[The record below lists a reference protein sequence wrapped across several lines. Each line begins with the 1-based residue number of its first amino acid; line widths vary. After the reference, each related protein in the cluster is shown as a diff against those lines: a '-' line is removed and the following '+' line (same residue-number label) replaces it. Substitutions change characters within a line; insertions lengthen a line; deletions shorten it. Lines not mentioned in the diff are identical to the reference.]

1 MALLTKKELQTIE
14 NQMYNK
20 ARDIDVALFNYS
32 CGTMPSSYVGFALT
46 LYQNKD
52 GGFGH
57 GLHNDNLNPN
67 STVFQT
73 LDALKYISLSSLSL
87 DDEENQTMVKKI
99 FNYLYNKNTN
109 YETYDESNLKYACAS
124 CYSNKDYSIN
134 LLPEV
139 VGRTIELL
147 NEKSPYYRK
156 ALALLSKID
165 TQLLNKDSL
174 SYLELYGYNILY
186 KALINKNISY
196 NEEAYYYYL
205 KLRNKFIDNLNIN
218 EYNYYYILELLDDK
232 SEFESKINESLN
244 MMKNELKPHGL
255 YETTTSWDNT
265 YPEAESAS
273 LKWLG
278 TRTVFNIILFKKFKE
293 IEE

>member
-1 MALLTKKELQTIE
+1 MALITKAELQTIE

-20 ARDIDVALFNYS
+20 ARDIDVSLFNYIN
-32 CGTMPSSYVGFALT
+32 GTMPSDYVGFALT

-73 LDALKYISLSSLSL
+73 LDALKYISLSNLNL
-87 DDEENQTMVKKI
+87 DIEENKAMIKKI
-99 FNYLYNKNTN
+99 FNYLYNKNTK
-109 YETYDESNLKYACAS
+109 YETYEESNLKYACAS

-147 NEKSPYYRK
+147 NEKYPYYKK
-156 ALALLSKID
+156 AIQLLSKID
-165 TQLLNKDSL
+165 IELLNKDSM
-174 SYLELYGYNILY
+174 SYQELYGYHILY
-186 KALINKNISY
+186 QALNNKNISY

-205 KLRNKFIDNLNIN
+205 KLRNNFIEELDIN

-232 SEFESKINESLN
+232 TDYESKINESLN
-244 MMKNELKPHGL
+244 IMRKELKPHGL

-265 YPEAESAS
+265 YPEAESAA

-278 TRTVFNIILFKKFKE
+278 TRTALNLSLFKKFQE